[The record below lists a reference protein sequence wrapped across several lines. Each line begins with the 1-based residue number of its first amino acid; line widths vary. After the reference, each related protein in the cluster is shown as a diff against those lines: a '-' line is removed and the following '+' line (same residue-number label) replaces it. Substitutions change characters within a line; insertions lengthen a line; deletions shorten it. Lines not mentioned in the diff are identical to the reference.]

1 MERSLGRLAVE
12 NRVYNRQLPF
22 SFLLSTDSLL
32 RSSVTNRMS
41 LSARGHKALS
51 RPPLLKC
58 ALFENQFDPHS
69 TPLGLINLG
78 VADNSLMTDWL
89 IEYYREAFARSM
101 TTHDFTYGNALG
113 GSERLFRALK
123 VLCRD
128 YFDAL
133 RDVER
138 DHIIAVRFEIR
149 RQGRITR

>member
-1 MERSLGRLAVE
+1 
-12 NRVYNRQLPF
+12 
-22 SFLLSTDSLL
+22 
-32 RSSVTNRMS
+32 MS
-41 LSARGHKALS
+41 LSARGCRALS

-58 ALFENQFDPHS
+58 ALFENQFDPHT
-69 TPLGLINLG
+69 TPHGLINLG

-89 IEYYREAFARSM
+89 IDYYRGAFTRSM

-128 YFDAL
+128 WFGSL

-138 DHIIAVRFEIR
+138 DHVIAVSSFVVKNDFRLTVFAS
-149 RQGRITR
+149 